1 MIKNVDFFLRAI
13 ENPVRNLQK
22 DPHSKPKN
30 IVVFPRAYF
39 YENSFITSLVCILPL
54 EKISGWVYLGC
65 FELFAFKNAPKLP
78 KFTRKFPDIFIIF
91 FKQKNNIFL
100 ANARIYVIFWLFL
113 PYSTQKMIVYA
124 SIHSFIRI
132 FPSYLT
138 YSILTYS
145 SLYHGSDS
153 LRQLI
158 QC

>member
-1 MIKNVDFFLRAI
+1 MIKMIKNVDFFLRAI

-78 KFTRKFPDIFIIF
+78 KFTPKFPEIFLIF
-91 FKQKNNIFL
+91 F
-100 ANARIYVIFWLFL
+100 
-113 PYSTQKMIVYA
+113 
-124 SIHSFIRI
+124 
-132 FPSYLT
+132 
-138 YSILTYS
+138 
-145 SLYHGSDS
+145 
-153 LRQLI
+153 
-158 QC
+158 